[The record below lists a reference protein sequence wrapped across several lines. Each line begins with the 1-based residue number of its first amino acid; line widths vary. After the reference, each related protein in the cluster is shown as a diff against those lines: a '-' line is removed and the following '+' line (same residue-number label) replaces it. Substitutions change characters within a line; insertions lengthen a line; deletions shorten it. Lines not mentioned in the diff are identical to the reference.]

1 MKMLKK
7 ALVSVAALSLAAS
20 PVLAQAGASG
30 AMPEPAAETSEGN
43 ELFRGGIIIPTL
55 VVLTVILIILAATD
69 TWPFDDEPASP

>member
-1 MKMLKK
+1 MLNK

-20 PVLAQAGASG
+20 PVLAQAGASR
-30 AMPEPAAETSEGN
+30 AVPEPAAEAGEGN

-55 VVLTVILIILAATD
+55 AVLAVILIILAATE